1 MNKHIVESQKWLD
14 ESIEENLE
22 GMQDELAYALK
33 AYEAG
38 DLEGCDALL
47 QNIIKGS
54 SVTMALISPLI
65 LLRDDET
72 MKDIIEGGIADENT
86 H

>member
-1 MNKHIVESQKWLD
+1 MNKHIVDSQKWLG

-22 GMQDELAYALK
+22 AMKEELSYAIK
-33 AYEAG
+33 AYDAG

-47 QNIIKGS
+47 QNIIQGS

-65 LLRDDET
+65 LLRDDEMMT
-72 MKDIIEGGIADENT
+72 KFIEGGIAE
-86 H
+86 